1 VPQPPPEPPES
12 IVLSGFTGVKNTV
25 SAERLGPNDL
35 ERAINVD
42 LDDAGQPRRRRG
54 YNQRSSV
61 SHHSLRTVGDRTFV
75 VRNGNLGRLRE
86 DYSFLSIVADVG
98 IAPVAYTEVNGEV
111 YFSNTEAAG
120 VIDADDVLLPWGK
133 TDGQNRWVSPV
144 FSPTDTLGAIG
155 GRLLGDPV
163 RATCLESYKGRIYL
177 ALGKTLWATEL
188 YAYHFVDKTKNYMQ
202 FEHEI
207 TMLGAVDNG
216 IYVGT
221 TGGLYFIQGILG
233 QFKLSQINS
242 DAVLPGSSVAMP
254 SELVHP
260 QARNQP
266 MPSSVAIVF
275 MSHGGVM
282 AGFDNGTCYNLT
294 NGTIEFPQGVSAA
307 SLFRQDSGAN
317 TYIAAIDAGGAPS
330 ANARIGDYVDAEIV
344 RRF

>member
-1 VPQPPPEPPES
+1 MPQPPPDPPES
-12 IVLSGFTGVKNTV
+12 IVLGAFTGVKNTV
-25 SAERLGPNDL
+25 SSERLGPNDL

-42 LDDAGQPRRRRG
+42 LDDSGQARRRRG
-54 YNQRSSV
+54 YRSLLASA
-61 SHHSLRTVGDRTFV
+61 HHSLRTVGDRTFV
-75 VRNGNLGRLRE
+75 VREGILGRLRE
-86 DYSFLSIVADVG
+86 DYSFTSIIAVG
-98 IAPVAYTEVNGEV
+98 IAPVAYIEVNGEV
-111 YFSNTEAAG
+111 YFSNSEASG
-120 VIDADDVLLPWGK
+120 VIDDGDTVLPWGK

-144 FSPTDTLGAIG
+144 FSPTDTLGAVG

-163 RATCLESYKGRIYL
+163 RATCLESFKGRIYL
-177 ALGKTLWATEL
+177 GAGKTLWATEL
-188 YAYHFVDKTKNYMQ
+188 YNYHFVDKTKNYMQ
-202 FEHEI
+202 FEHQI

-221 TGGLYFIQGILG
+221 TDGLYFIQGILG
-233 QFKLSQINS
+233 QFKLSQING
-242 DAVLPGSSVAMP
+242 DPVLPGSSQVVP

-266 MPSSVAIVF
+266 MPSSTAVVF
-275 MSHGGVM
+275 MSRGGVM

-294 NGTIEFPQGVSAA
+294 SGTIEFPRGVNAA
-307 SLFRQDSGAN
+307 SLFRQDSGAS